1 MYKILVA
8 DDEALELEALSYFI
22 RNSGLEI
29 ETIIECASGEDA
41 MKQILL
47 NKPEIILLD
56 INMPGMNGLEVLER
70 IQKMDYPSR
79 VIFSTAYN
87 YFEYAVQALRLGAMD
102 FMVKPVKKEQ
112 IIGVITHA
120 IDELDELAEK
130 AYDSALM
137 KQTLEL
143 MGSKILKDLV
153 VGEIR
158 EEDLYYLELMGI
170 GYETRG
176 NVFCIYFLEEIPG
189 EEQKKLGKL
198 LKQELVYLDMQAI
211 YSWNNFMMT
220 AVIFMSGREQ
230 EDLGAMMMNKV
241 ITSLVKN
248 SGHKFFLAVGD
259 LFEDLSQIE
268 KSFDKARE
276 RVGDVI
282 ERPGENPQAKDVPGD
297 VERICR
303 FIDEHYSERL
313 SLEEIADMAGYSKYY
328 INRLFKEYKGTT
340 VIDYL
345 IRIRIREA
353 KKLLKSGNYSVK
365 QISLMVGYSEPNYF
379 TLTFKKL
386 EGISPLK
393 YRYNQE

>member
-1 MYKILVA
+1 MYKILIA

-29 ETIIECASGEDA
+29 EKIIECASGEEA
-41 MKQILL
+41 IKQTLL

-79 VIFSTAYN
+79 VIFSTAYD

-112 IIGVITHA
+112 IIGVITRA
-120 IDELDELAEK
+120 VDELDELAEK

-143 MGSKILKDLV
+143 MGNKILKDLV
-153 VGEIR
+153 VGDIQ
-158 EEDLYYLELMGI
+158 EEDLYYLEMMGI
-170 GYETRG
+170 AYETKG
-176 NVFCIYFLEEIPG
+176 NVCCIYFMEELPAA
-189 EEQKKLGKL
+189 EQKELGKL
-198 LKQELVYLDMQAI
+198 LKQELDYLDMPTI
-211 YSWNNFMMT
+211 FSWNNSMMT
-220 AVIFMSGREQ
+220 AVIFMSDHER
-230 EDLGAMMMNKV
+230 EDLGTVMMNKV
-241 ITSLVKN
+241 ITSVLKK
-248 SGHKFFLAVGD
+248 SGCKFFLAEGE

-282 ERPGENPQAKDVPGD
+282 EQPGEKLQMKDVPGD

-303 FIDEHYSERL
+303 YIDEHYSERL
-313 SLEEIADMAGYSKYY
+313 TLEEIASTAGYSKYY

-365 QISLMVGYSEPNYF
+365 QISLMVGYLEPNYF

-386 EGISPLK
+386 EGMSPLK